1 LYSWINPLRLLLGM
15 AVRDLWHDRKVSLCV
30 AASLVAVIAP
40 LLLLFGL
47 KHGVVSQLQDEL
59 LKDPRNLEVKM
70 LSSGN
75 FDDNWIDSLRQQPQ
89 TGFAIGQT
97 RSLNTQADLFVGM
110 QHFVEGAEVIPTA
123 LGDPLLGATQVALQP
138 GQTLLSA
145 RAAQSLGVR
154 PGDSIRLRVARRLE
168 GENERGELTLQV
180 AAVLDPASFPRAAAF
195 VTPPLLLALERFRDG
210 YQVRELGLST
220 GRSDA
225 ELTTRY
231 ARARVYAKDIEQ
243 VADLERWL
251 NAQHIETASRLADI
265 DNVKAINHV
274 LGLIFSVIAGAALLG
289 CVASLIGAFLANID
303 RKRKSLAVLRLLG
316 FRRRSVAAF
325 VIIQALLLSLGGYVG
340 GLLFYGIGSQLFDH
354 LLGSARSTGAFVCH
368 ITFEHGVIALLLSL
382 LVAALVATIGALRA
396 ISIQPAESLREL

>member
-1 LYSWINPLRLLLGM
+1 M
-15 AVRDLWHDRKVSLCV
+15 AVQDLWHDRKVSLCV

-75 FDDNWIDSLRQQPQ
+75 FDDHWIDSLRQQPQ

-110 QHFVEGAEVIPTA
+110 QHFAEGAEIIPTA

-145 RAAQSLGVR
+145 RAAQSLGVKA
-154 PGDSIRLRVARRLE
+154 GDSLRLRVARKLD
-168 GENERGELTLQV
+168 GANERGELSLQV
-180 AAVLDPASFPRAAAF
+180 AAVLDPAVFPRAAAF
-195 VTPPLLLALERFRDG
+195 VTPPVLLAMERFRDG

-225 ELTTRY
+225 GLTTRY
-231 ARARVYAKDIEQ
+231 ARARVYAKDIDQ
-243 VADLERWL
+243 VAELERWL

-274 LGLIFSVIAGAALLG
+274 LGLIFSVIAGAALVG
-289 CVASLIGAFLANID
+289 CIASLIGAFLANID

-325 VIIQALLLSLGGYVG
+325 VIIQALLLSLSGYVG
-340 GLLFYGIGSQLFDH
+340 GVLFYAIGSQAFDH
-354 LLGSARSTGAFVCH
+354 LLGSAQSTGAFVCH
-368 ITFEHGVIALLLSL
+368 ITFGHGVIALLLSL

>member
-1 LYSWINPLRLLLGM
+1 MNPWIERSGLLLGM
-15 AVRDLWHDRKVSLCV
+15 AVQDLWHDRKVSLCV

-75 FDDNWIDSLRQQPQ
+75 FDPQWIDSLRQQPQ

-97 RSLNTQADLFVGM
+97 RSLNTQADLVAGL
-110 QHFVEGAEVIPTA
+110 QHFVEGAEVIPTG
-123 LGDPLLGATQVALQP
+123 LGDPLLGGAQVALQP
-138 GQTLLSA
+138 GQAVLSA
-145 RAAQSLGVR
+145 RAAQSLAVKA
-154 PGDSIRLRVARRLE
+154 GDSFRLRVARKLD
-168 GENERGELTLQV
+168 GETERGELTLQV
-180 AAVLDPASFPRAAAF
+180 AAVLDPATFPRAAAF

-210 YQVRELGLST
+210 YRVDELGLIT

-225 ELTTRY
+225 GLTTRY
-231 ARARVYAKDIEQ
+231 ARARVYAKDIDQ
-243 VADLERWL
+243 VAELERWL
-251 NAQHIETASRLADI
+251 NAQHIETVSRLADI

-274 LGLIFSVIAGAALLG
+274 LGLIFSVIAGAALMG

-316 FRRRSVAAF
+316 FRRRSVGTF
-325 VIIQALLLSLGGYVG
+325 VIIQALLLSLSGYAG
-340 GLLFYGIGSQLFDH
+340 GLLFYGIGSAVFDR
-354 LLGSARSTGAFVCH
+354 LLGSSQSTGAFVCH
-368 ITFEHGVIALLLSL
+368 ITLTHGLVALLLSL
-382 LVAALVATIGALRA
+382 LVAALVATVGALRA

>member
-1 LYSWINPLRLLLGM
+1 MNAWIDRTGLLLRM
-15 AVRDLWHDRKVSLCV
+15 AVQDLWHDRKVSLCV

-75 FDDNWIDSLRQQPQ
+75 FDPQWIDSLRQQPQ

-97 RSLNTQADLFVGM
+97 RSLNTQADLVVGL
-110 QHFVEGAEVIPTA
+110 QHFVEGAEVIPTG
-123 LGDPLLGATQVALQP
+123 LGDPLLGGAQVALQP
-138 GQTLLSA
+138 GQAVLSA
-145 RAAQSLGVR
+145 RAAQGLAIKA
-154 PGDSIRLRVARRLE
+154 GDSFRLRVARKLD
-168 GENERGELTLQV
+168 GETERGELTLQV
-180 AAVLDPASFPRAAAF
+180 AAVLDPATFPRAAAF

-210 YQVRELGLST
+210 YQVAELGLST

-225 ELTTRY
+225 GLTTRY
-231 ARARVYAKDIEQ
+231 ARARVYAKDIDQ

-251 NAQHIETASRLADI
+251 NAQHIETVSRLADI

-274 LGLIFSVIAGAALLG
+274 LGLIFSVIAGAALVG

-325 VIIQALLLSLGGYVG
+325 VIIQALLLSLSGYAG
-340 GLLFYGIGSQLFDH
+340 GLLFYGIGSAVFDR
-354 LLGSARSTGAFVCH
+354 LLGSSQSTGAFVCH
-368 ITFEHGVIALLLSL
+368 ITLTHGLVALLLSL
-382 LVAALVATIGALRA
+382 LVAALVATVGALRA